1 MRRVSSCHASLH
13 AALLLAACCCS
24 LSISATQSLPL
35 RHRLLAETPG
45 GAPEQVHL
53 SPGNTRDQV
62 VVSWAEQ
69 RTEAPSEVTVSY
81 GLAPDAL
88 GTTVYASPGAVST
101 YSSLEFYDVDQL
113 RRPDMD
119 NAVFNITMAQL
130 VADLATPEFL
140 GGGQPPKPE
149 SLRPS
154 FGNAANPDN
163 IYSSPFLMSVTLH
176 NLQPD
181 TTYFYRVGASP
192 TVRTFTTAPPPGTEG
207 FPFAVAVFADVGQSI
222 VSHRVISHIAAS
234 DARLVLLAGD
244 VTYADGLGARWDA
257 GMRLLEPLASTRLLA
272 ACAGNHEVER
282 GEAFLPFIARFPTP
296 YTWSG
301 SPTPLQY
308 AFTSGP
314 VQFIVMNTYT
324 GAAGMLRQA
333 AWLRA
338 VLAGVDRDA
347 TPWIVAM
354 CHAPFYSSYSNK
366 LYSKA
371 GQPLRWAVE
380 ELLNSAGVD
389 ILVSGH
395 VHAYERSHPVFN
407 GTLDACGIT
416 QLVVGDAGAYGGPHV
431 GWAEPQPAWS
441 AFRSATFGSGRLEF
455 ANATHAKWTWDRVAC
470 GATAMPRDQDAYWTP
485 VWDDAA
491 EGGSSCRTT
500 GDTSAAGSVHH
511 DEQWLVR
518 DETCANRV
526 GVKRA

>member
-1 MRRVSSCHASLH
+1 MRQVHPCGSLRRC
-13 AALLLAACCCS
+13 AALLLAACCCLLP
-24 LSISATQSLPL
+24 LSWTQHLPL

-45 GAPEQVHL
+45 GLPEQVHL

-69 RTEAPSEVTVSY
+69 RTEASEVTVSY

-119 NAVFNITMAQL
+119 NAVFNISMAQL
-130 VADLATPEFL
+130 VVDLTTPEFL
-140 GGGQPPKPE
+140 GGGQPPKPD
-149 SLRPS
+149 SLRPT

-163 IYSSPFLMSVTLH
+163 IYSSPFLMSITLH
-176 NLQPD
+176 NLQDD
-181 TTYFYRVGASP
+181 TLYFYRVGSSP
-192 TVRTFTTAPPPGTEG
+192 KVLNFTTAPPPGPEG

-296 YTWSG
+296 YIWSG

-314 VQFIVMNTYT
+314 VQFIVLNTYA

-354 CHAPFYSSYSNK
+354 CHAPFYSSFSNK

-380 ELLNSAGVD
+380 ELLYSGGAD

-407 GTLDACGIT
+407 GTLDACGMT
-416 QLVVGDAGAYGGPHV
+416 QLVVGDAGAYGGPHL
-431 GWAEPQPAWS
+431 GWTDPQPAWS

-455 ANATHAKWTWDRVAC
+455 ANATHARWTWSRVAC
-470 GATAMPRDQDAYWTP
+470 GATTMPKDANAYWTP

-491 EGGSSCRTT
+491 DAGSCRTT
-500 GDTSAAGSVHH
+500 GDTSFVGSVHR
-511 DEQWLVR
+511 DEQWIVR
-518 DETCANRV
+518 DKTCANKL
-526 GVKRA
+526 GAKRAA